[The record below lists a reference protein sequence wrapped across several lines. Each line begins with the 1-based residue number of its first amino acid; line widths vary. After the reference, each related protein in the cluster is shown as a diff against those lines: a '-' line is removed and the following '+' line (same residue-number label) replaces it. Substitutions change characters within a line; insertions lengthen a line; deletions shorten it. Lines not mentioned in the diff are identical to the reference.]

1 MMWFPNLGRKEMIE
15 KDQDNRQSS
24 ASHIFFFFIPPL
36 SSPLIMITM
45 IAMMMIIIM
54 LTCDSGH
61 PLVIISSGVL
71 RQAGRSDVGVG
82 GPVELQH
89 DNGGNCI
96 MMTMIAIMIIEQKRT
111 LDLRLDA
118 DDDVNSCTFMRITH
132 LPILDEYDK
141 KL

>member
-1 MMWFPNLGRKEMIE
+1 MMWFPNLGSKKMIE

-45 IAMMMIIIM
+45 IAMMIIIIM

-61 PLVIISSGVL
+61 PLVIISSCVL

-82 GPVELQH
+82 GPV
-89 DNGGNCI
+89 
-96 MMTMIAIMIIEQKRT
+96 
-111 LDLRLDA
+111 DLRH
-118 DDDVNSCTFMRITH
+118 DDDDYNNDNRLKIHIGF
-132 LPILDEYDK
+132 
-141 KL
+141 